1 VTASGAAGSL
11 AGSAIDAA
19 RWARALY
26 GGDVLEP
33 ASLAAMVA
41 VAATNADRRG
51 GRPYGLGVQ
60 AYPVLGRPA
69 LGHSGRFLGFQGAVR
84 YFPGNGLTI
93 AVLTNQSRTDPA
105 TLVRS
110 LVALAAPDPAPC
122 SACPERH

>member
-41 VAATNADRRG
+41 GAATNAARRG
-51 GRPYGLGVQ
+51 GQPYGLGVQ

-84 YFPGNGLTI
+84 YFPGDGLTI

-105 TLVRS
+105 TLVRA
-110 LVALAAPDPAPC
+110 LVALAAPEPAPC